1 MLKNNWKITFIMKR
15 VSVYNTYTREHV
27 ELDPDRQKNLKVYAC
42 GVTVYDLSH
51 IGHARV
57 FITFDILRRVLKRNG
72 FNVTYVQNFTDM
84 DDKIINRAKNEGVDY
99 SQISEK
105 YIGEYFVDS
114 DSLNLLRADI
124 YPRATEHINEMVKII
139 KELMT
144 RGYAYKTSD
153 GIYYSVDKFPGYGK
167 LSGIRKEELLAGA
180 RVDVNE
186 DKRSPLDFA
195 LWKFHDDIPFF
206 DTEIGRGRPG
216 WHIECS
222 AMIWKNLGETIDIH
236 GGGEDLIFPHHE
248 NEIAQSEAFTG
259 KPLSRIWMHV
269 GLVKT
274 GEEKMSKSLHNVF
287 YIRDFVKAYGPNVL
301 RVLLTQTH
309 YRSQIT
315 VSEDRISKAIETWKI
330 LEEAMNN
337 LKQPFSQDGK
347 STELIASALS
357 ETELAEQSLSSD
369 LNTPEALSHLVIA
382 ARTINR
388 MQASQELDRAA
399 AMELGRFSEIAD
411 CFGFKLPTVSCEE
424 AATIEELIRQRAELR
439 SEKKFMESDEIRKR
453 LLKMN
458 VKLVDVGDRTYW
470 RKVEVV

>member
-1 MLKNNWKITFIMKR
+1 MLKNSSNITFTMKR
-15 VSVYNTYTREHV
+15 VSIYNTYTRDQV
-27 ELDPDRQKNLKVYAC
+27 ELDPEKQESLKVYAC

-72 FNVTYVQNFTDM
+72 FKITYVQNFTDM

-105 YIGEYFVDS
+105 YIREYFNDS
-114 DSLNLLRADI
+114 DSLNVLRADI

-139 KELMT
+139 KDLMAK
-144 RGYAYKTSD
+144 GYAYRTSD
-153 GIYYSVDKFPGYGK
+153 GIYYSVDKFAGYGR

-180 RVDVNE
+180 RVDINE

-195 LWKFHDDIPFF
+195 LWKFHDDVPFF

-301 RVLLTQTH
+301 RVLMAQTH

-315 VSEDRISKAIETWKI
+315 VSEDRISKAVETWKI
-330 LEEAMNN
+330 LEEALNN
-337 LKQPFSQDGK
+337 LKQPFSEEGK
-347 STELIASALS
+347 NPELTASALS
-357 ETELAEQSLSSD
+357 ETELAEESLNRD
-369 LNTPEALSHLVIA
+369 LNTPEAISHLVVA
-382 ARTINR
+382 ARVINR
-388 MQASQELDRAA
+388 MQAN
-399 AMELGRFSEIAD
+399 MELGRANAEELRRFSETAE
-411 CFGFKLPTVSCEE
+411 CFGFRLPEVSSKE
-424 AATIEELIRQRAELR
+424 AATIEELIRERAEMR
-439 SEKKFMESDEIRKR
+439 SEKKFRESDEIRKR

-458 VKLVDVGDRTYW
+458 VKLVDVGNKTYW